1 MSSDITYEL
10 VISFEKDPSLKEDVM
25 NWLIGIG
32 EESFVE
38 GVVDGLD
45 LDYDYENEEKN
56 YYEDLGGSVS
66 SISIYKYDKSHLE
79 KVKEQLRKAFGE
91 KLVISFKQTSTSEWQ
106 EGWKD
111 SFKPFE
117 TRKFSVFP
125 PWEAESISS
134 SKMKLEVEPGMA
146 FGTGQHATTQLC
158 LAKLEDIFEQ
168 FEPQSVLDVGT
179 GTGILAIAIKKMGCT
194 SLIATDID
202 ADAVIAA
209 KENAARNSVEFD
221 VQQASVPEGVEPVSL
236 VVANILFVVLR
247 RIINELSSKVLK
259 GGKLLLSGVLSEE
272 ADEMIR
278 LAENQGLQFQ
288 SKSEQDGWVCLVFD
302 K

>member
-1 MSSDITYEL
+1 
-10 VISFEKDPSLKEDVM
+10 
-25 NWLIGIG
+25 
-32 EESFVE
+32 
-38 GVVDGLD
+38 
-45 LDYDYENEEKN
+45 
-56 YYEDLGGSVS
+56 
-66 SISIYKYDKSHLE
+66 
-79 KVKEQLRKAFGE
+79 
-91 KLVISFKQTSTSEWQ
+91 
-106 EGWKD
+106 
-111 SFKPFE
+111 
-117 TRKFSVFP
+117 
-125 PWEAESISS
+125 
-134 SKMKLEVEPGMA
+134 MKLEVEPGMA

-221 VQQASVPEGVEPVSL
+221 VQQASVPENVEPVSL

-278 LAENQGLQFQ
+278 LAESQGLQFQ

>member
-1 MSSDITYEL
+1 MSLDVTYEL
-10 VISFEKDPSLKEDVM
+10 VISFAKNPSIKEDVT

-45 LDYDYENEEKN
+45 LDYDYENEDKN
-56 YYEDLGGSVS
+56 YYEDLGGAVSSVS
-66 SISIYKYDKSHLE
+66 LYKYDKLHLDSI
-79 KVKEQLRKAFGE
+79 KAQLEDAFGD
-91 KLVISFKQTSTSEWQ
+91 KLELSFKESDTSVWQ

-111 SFKPFE
+111 SFKPFS
-117 TRKFSVFP
+117 TKSFYVYP
-125 PWEAESISS
+125 PWEADNVDD
-134 SKMKLEVEPGMA
+134 SKIPIEVEPGMA

-158 LAKLEDIFEQ
+158 LGKLETMLVNHM
-168 FEPQSVLDVGT
+168 PNSVLDVGT
-179 GTGILAIAIKKMGCT
+179 GTGILAIAIKKMGC
-194 SLIATDID
+194 SEILATDID

-209 KENAARNSVEFD
+209 KENAARNKVEFD
-221 VQQASVPEGVEPVSL
+221 VQQDSVPVNAQPADL

-247 RIINELSSKVLK
+247 RIISELASKVAS

-272 ADEMIR
+272 ASEMIN
-278 LAENQGLQFQ
+278 LAEQQGLSFE
-288 SKSEQDGWVCLVFD
+288 SKDEQEGWVCLVFT